1 MSQQRAKELLKK
13 LESEGKV
20 IPGTY
25 DKTFKYVMTNCKDYL
40 ASILTNFIDMD
51 KEEIKKNLVYKNT
64 ELLSDNFFEK
74 SKTTDIVVEVDNMLL
89 NLEMNRSYYEGL
101 SEKNEAYLSKLRS
114 SLYYSGEDY
123 ANKMTI
129 QINFD
134 NFQMYPDDDII
145 MEFKILNT
153 KKYYEGSKTYR
164 KYHINLEAIMK
175 KYYNKEELNYLE
187 KNLLIICLD
196 ELNALNNV
204 SRGDDTLMEVKKNIE
219 DLSKNLDFLL
229 VYDEEEE
236 REKRFKTEKYYAEKK
251 GREEGIKEGLEKGI
265 EKGRE
270 SAIIETAKNL
280 IDSGVDL
287 EIISKPT
294 GLSVE
299 ALNKLK
305 NS

>member
-196 ELNALNNV
+196 ELKALNNV

-251 GREEGIKEGLEKGI
+251 GRE
-265 EKGRE
+265 
-270 SAIIETAKNL
+270 SAIMETAKNL
-280 IDSGVDL
+280 INSGVDL
-287 EIISKPT
+287 EILSKST
-294 GLSVE
+294 GLSIE
-299 ALNKLK
+299 ELSKLK
-305 NS
+305 NN

>member
-114 SLYYSGEDY
+114 SLYYSGEGY

-164 KYHINLEAIMK
+164 KYHINLEGVMK
-175 KYYNKEELNYLE
+175 KYYNKEELDYLE
-187 KNLLIICLD
+187 KSLLIICLD

-251 GREEGIKEGLEKGI
+251 GMEKGI

-287 EIISKPT
+287 EIISKST